1 MGIRNLG
8 GDSVE
13 KLMEQLLELIEA
25 NEEEEIIIRKYLE
38 TNTVEDFF
46 KDYGNLM
53 LRDNTMEMVESL
65 ITIIS
70 IQNK

>member
-1 MGIRNLG
+1 M
-8 GDSVE
+8 E

>member
-1 MGIRNLG
+1 
-8 GDSVE
+8 
-13 KLMEQLLELIEA
+13 MEQLLELIEA